1 MDDVPVP
8 HNEDERLDALHRLNA
23 LLGPTDE
30 DTLEDVSKLARA
42 LFQVDMAGVTL
53 LDWDQQW
60 FKAIAGGSPERTVP
74 REQSFSTHAILKDEV
89 LVVEDVAADERFSG
103 EEFSAFVDGVRFYAG
118 APLVVEGAHRVGA
131 LCLWHSE
138 PRSFSEEDRQVL
150 LMQADLVVDI
160 FESQR
165 DAHQVEYLKSALE
178 EAQEPVLITEGSPI
192 DPPGPR
198 IVWMND
204 AFSQLTGYT
213 REDLIGQTPRILQG
227 EETSRAALDR
237 VRTALNQ
244 GEPVQAETVN
254 YRKDGSSYIVSWQI
268 APVFN
273 EANELTHWVSIQH
286 DVTEQRRRE
295 ERLKHEATHD
305 TLTGLPNRRVLEEEV
320 HAMIEE
326 EAADLS
332 ALLYLDLDRFKLV
345 NDSLGHSKGDRLLQE
360 VATILMNAVRDQDM
374 VSRLGGDEFAICLPN
389 LRSPED
395 AYQIAER
402 IHEELNRPLSLDEQI
417 VYTPASIGVLIGVAE
432 YDGVEDALRAA
443 DTAMYEA
450 KEEFHEPF
458 IVYEPSM
465 TQKVEEQLSLD
476 TELRQAVERGDFA
489 PYFQPIVDL
498 TDGSL
503 QGFEVLARWKH
514 RDEGLLSPE
523 DFLDSAEMTGLI
535 VPIGRQV
542 MEKACEFV
550 QELTRRD
557 DRSYSFALNAN
568 FAREEFFRTET
579 HSLLNQMLEKY
590 DIPPSEFTMEIS
602 ERTVEGIS
610 QDDKSAIYDLK
621 ELGVDIVLDDFG
633 TGFSSL
639 QSLRRLPVDG
649 LKIDKEFLNGTEDE
663 GWDRD
668 MVELVITIG
677 HTFEKSITAEGV
689 DTERQLTILREAGC
703 TYGQGFLFTPPVPA
717 HEVEQIFEDPPWT
730 SYWASTSASG

>member
-1 MDDVPVP
+1 MDIPLP
-8 HNEDERLDALHRLNA
+8 PNEDERLDALHRLNA

-30 DTLEDVSKLARA
+30 ETLEDVSKLARA
-42 LFQVDMAGVTL
+42 LFEVDMAGVTL

-60 FKAIAGGSPERTVP
+60 FKATAGGSPARTVP
-74 REQSFSTHAILKDEV
+74 REQSFSTYAILDDEV
-89 LVVEDVAADERFSG
+89 LVVEDTEADERFSG

-118 APLVVEGAHRVGA
+118 APLVVEGEHRVGA

-138 PRSFSEEDRQVL
+138 PRSFTEEDRQVL

-204 AFSQLTGYT
+204 AFSQLTGYA

-227 EETSRAALDR
+227 EDTSRAALDR

-273 EANELTHWVSIQH
+273 EADELTHWVSIQH

-295 ERLKHEATHD
+295 ERLKHQATHD

-374 VSRLGGDEFAICLPN
+374 VSRLGGDEFALCLPN

-395 AYQIAER
+395 AYEIAER

-417 VYTPASIGVLIGVAE
+417 VYTPASIGVLIGVSE

-458 IVYEPSM
+458 VVYEPSM

-503 QGFEVLARWKH
+503 QGFEVLARWNH
-514 RDEGLLSPE
+514 REEGLLSPE

-550 QELTRRD
+550 QELARRD

-610 QDDKSAIYDLK
+610 QDDESTIYDLK

-649 LKIDKEFLNGTEDE
+649 LKIDKEFLNGTEGD

-677 HTFEKSITAEGV
+677 HTFNKTITAEGV
-689 DTERQLTILREAGC
+689 DTEQQLSILREAGC
-703 TYGQGFLFTPPVPA
+703 TYGQGFLFTRPVPA
-717 HEVEQIFEDPPWT
+717 DEVEQIFEDPPWAR
-730 SYWASTSASG
+730 YWASSPASS